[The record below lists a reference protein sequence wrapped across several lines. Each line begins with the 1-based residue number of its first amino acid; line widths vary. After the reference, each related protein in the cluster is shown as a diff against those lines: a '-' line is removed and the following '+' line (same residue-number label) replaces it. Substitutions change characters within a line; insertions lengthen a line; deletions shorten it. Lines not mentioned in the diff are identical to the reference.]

1 MFQQSVCVKA
11 MFCFPTINANQDMI
25 YSFIL
30 SYSCDK
36 RPYITIMYGNAY
48 MTILHVPTAS
58 TQMKIA
64 KLKRFSKVESFHI
77 IVRI

>member
-1 MFQQSVCVKA
+1 
-11 MFCFPTINANQDMI
+11 
-25 YSFIL
+25 
-30 SYSCDK
+30 
-36 RPYITIMYGNAY
+36 MYGDAY

-77 IVRI
+77 IVRILVIIQWRIACDKTWLSNSLNIL